1 MKINLLPYKTI
12 YQMKKFAYLLIT
24 IFLFFVSINLVQQP
38 IFASISND
46 SEYSIKIPITPIPCG
61 GSGCPQG
68 MRDRYNNLFE
78 RYKELQ
84 LPLEEETCADDYS
97 DFLTNPMIK
106 HYFVEDPEITV
117 QGKANERARQFISWV
132 INRNAIDDHPVLK
145 EIWGISRNVAFFLVL
160 LVAAILGLGIIISR
174 KTNFQTSIQ
183 VWPALKKI
191 ALSLLYIA
199 FSASIVLLLIQISE
213 IMMKFFI
220 ENLGGRDL
228 FNIYFSDNS
237 REKNYLGWIGCRDL
251 NIRVQ
256 ESIQS
261 ERFLLNLTN
270 ITYYVMGTML
280 LLRKILLWFLL
291 FVSPFLAILMPFV
304 LIKNIGWIWIGVF
317 FQWLFY
323 GPLFAL
329 FLGALS
335 KIWRSGIPFTFD
347 FSRVD
352 QAVGYIFPSGLN
364 LTYGGPAQFLTLG
377 NNGNYIDTF
386 IEYVISLIMLWAVIF
401 FPWWLL
407 RIFRDYCCDGI
418 YAMKNILMSMYDQ
431 THAGPNPSP
440 PSITPKQPSTFSTGI
455 SMKIPQDT
463 PVRSSIKLET
473 IEEIRKTRTEDIS
486 KSLNL
491 TTTKLTDIARFETN
505 KQTNET
511 VRRNLDYLA
520 NPTHAGTPNERQK
533 YMNIRTELFSRAI
546 KEDQVAKQIL
556 TSISS
561 SRIEQ
566 INRRQDFFKSASV
579 SAPAATVISSIT
591 NLPVATVT
599 SVSSSLIKSVINN
612 SQIVKNVAQTTNL
625 PTTQIQTILQSYQ
638 HNISQPVDQVV
649 NNITQTTGVNKNK
662 VIEVIKQTNSILK
675 SATFDNLI
683 KQIATSEKTKEVDV
697 ETIIDKQSD
706 LVTQTT
712 PLSPPVTQMVAQKTK
727 LAEHKIN
734 AINSSFINNITNDQN
749 YVSQLSQSIQLPTQ
763 KIQAVLTS
771 YTQQIG
777 QSPMDVIKN
786 ITRETG
792 LERGKV
798 IQVLKQVVEIF
809 KPEINM
815 VQQVSVLTQVEPNQ
829 VQTIVSTYQEKT
841 KLSESTLQTISQD
854 NMIEKDIVKQIMQQY
869 SIIINQTDEQKINTV
884 AQSNNLT
891 TTQVQMVVNNKQIP
905 MVKTEEQIIQE
916 IAKETGIVKEKV
928 EKVVKQTT
936 TLTQTKNLSKQSVKE
951 VAVKE
956 DVTEEDVEMIMKNS
970 IPVVVEPEKYIEQT
984 VTIPPSI
991 SLEDYEE
998 VKKMWISQYEKGEV
1012 PTTEDISTR
1021 EEWVNKDVVFVTNTL
1036 NKLLSPNEEL
1046 KQQGLDDLGYILPIF
1061 LINNLKGEELIVYL
1075 KAKVEAAK
1083 QVAEQIDREKQI
1095 VLKLQK
1101 KDEEELVEVDRPKT
1115 KAAAKTI
1122 TLQDSMELPEEKEEK
1137 EQKKEDIAKDD
1148 HAQTS
1153 DKQTSSQT
1161 PPIPNPTTNE
1171 EPKKTS

>member
-1 MKINLLPYKTI
+1 
-12 YQMKKFAYLLIT
+12 
-24 IFLFFVSINLVQQP
+24 
-38 IFASISND
+38 
-46 SEYSIKIPITPIPCG
+46 
-61 GSGCPQG
+61 
-68 MRDRYNNLFE
+68 
-78 RYKELQ
+78 
-84 LPLEEETCADDYS
+84 
-97 DFLTNPMIK
+97 
-106 HYFVEDPEITV
+106 
-117 QGKANERARQFISWV
+117 
-132 INRNAIDDHPVLK
+132 
-145 EIWGISRNVAFFLVL
+145 
-160 LVAAILGLGIIISR
+160 
-174 KTNFQTSIQ
+174 
-183 VWPALKKI
+183 
-191 ALSLLYIA
+191 
-199 FSASIVLLLIQISE
+199 
-213 IMMKFFI
+213 
-220 ENLGGRDL
+220 
-228 FNIYFSDNS
+228 
-237 REKNYLGWIGCRDL
+237 
-251 NIRVQ
+251 
-256 ESIQS
+256 
-261 ERFLLNLTN
+261 
-270 ITYYVMGTML
+270 
-280 LLRKILLWFLL
+280 
-291 FVSPFLAILMPFV
+291 
-304 LIKNIGWIWIGVF
+304 
-317 FQWLFY
+317 
-323 GPLFAL
+323 
-329 FLGALS
+329 
-335 KIWRSGIPFTFD
+335 
-347 FSRVD
+347 
-352 QAVGYIFPSGLN
+352 
-364 LTYGGPAQFLTLG
+364 
-377 NNGNYIDTF
+377 
-386 IEYVISLIMLWAVIF
+386 
-401 FPWWLL
+401 
-407 RIFRDYCCDGI
+407 
-418 YAMKNILMSMYDQ
+418 
-431 THAGPNPSP
+431 
-440 PSITPKQPSTFSTGI
+440 
-455 SMKIPQDT
+455 
-463 PVRSSIKLET
+463 
-473 IEEIRKTRTEDIS
+473 
-486 KSLNL
+486 
-491 TTTKLTDIARFETN
+491 
-505 KQTNET
+505 
-511 VRRNLDYLA
+511 
-520 NPTHAGTPNERQK
+520 
-533 YMNIRTELFSRAI
+533 MNIRTELFSRAI

-1012 PTTEDISTR
+1012 
-1021 EEWVNKDVVFVTNTL
+1021 
-1036 NKLLSPNEEL
+1036 
-1046 KQQGLDDLGYILPIF
+1046 
-1061 LINNLKGEELIVYL
+1061 
-1075 KAKVEAAK
+1075 
-1083 QVAEQIDREKQI
+1083 
-1095 VLKLQK
+1095 
-1101 KDEEELVEVDRPKT
+1101 
-1115 KAAAKTI
+1115 
-1122 TLQDSMELPEEKEEK
+1122 
-1137 EQKKEDIAKDD
+1137 
-1148 HAQTS
+1148 
-1153 DKQTSSQT
+1153 
-1161 PPIPNPTTNE
+1161 
-1171 EPKKTS
+1171 

>member
-1 MKINLLPYKTI
+1 
-12 YQMKKFAYLLIT
+12 MKKLTYYFAVIILL
-24 IFLFFVSINLVQQP
+24 FLSINLIQKTV
-38 IFASISND
+38 FASNE
-46 SEYSIKIPITPIPCG
+46 SEYSIKIQVTPIPCG
-61 GSGCPQG
+61 GSSPGLPGGSGCPEG
-68 MRDRYNNLFE
+68 MNARYEELYKRYQELELYSFE
-78 RYKELQ
+78 K
-84 LPLEEETCADDYS
+84 ETCANDYT

-352 QAVGYIFPSGLN
+352 QAVGYVFPSGLN

-511 VRRNLDYLA
+511 VRKNLDYLA

-561 SRIEQ
+561 SKIEQ
-566 INRRQDFFKSASV
+566 INKRQEFVKNVTSATSSTQITAQQTNVPSTKV
-579 SAPAATVISSIT
+579 SSISSAFVNSIT
-591 NLPVATVT
+591 NN
-599 SVSSSLIKSVINN
+599 SSLVN
-612 SQIVKNVAQTTNL
+612 QIASHSNQSAA
-625 PTTQIQTILQSYQ
+625 QIQTILTSYKQSVNQ
-638 HNISQPVDQVV
+638 SPTNIINIIANSSGIKKEQVRQVLNQVSQAVNSDEKINNNVAAT
-649 NNITQTTGVNKNK
+649 NNINVKQVKTVVETYKQTTAQTPEQMVQT
-662 VIEVIKQTNSILK
+662 ITKQTGL
-675 SATFDNLI
+675 
-683 KQIATSEKTKEVDV
+683 
-697 ETIIDKQSD
+697 DKQ
-706 LVTQTT
+706 
-712 PLSPPVTQMVAQKTK
+712 
-727 LAEHKIN
+727 
-734 AINSSFINNITNDQN
+734 
-749 YVSQLSQSIQLPTQ
+749 
-763 KIQAVLTS
+763 
-771 YTQQIG
+771 
-777 QSPMDVIKN
+777 
-786 ITRETG
+786 
-792 LERGKV
+792 KV
-798 IQVLKQVVEIF
+798 EQVLKHVATAYKNKEEV
-809 KPEINM
+809 K
-815 VQQVSVLTQVEPNQ
+815 
-829 VQTIVSTYQEKT
+829 K
-841 KLSESTLQTISQD
+841 ISQ
-854 NMIEKDIVKQIMQQY
+854 E
-869 SIIINQTDEQKINTV
+869 V
-884 AQSNNLT
+884 A
-891 TTQVQMVVNNKQIP
+891 I
-905 MVKTEEQIIQE
+905 
-916 IAKETGIVKEKV
+916 KENVKV
-928 EKVVKQTT
+928 E
-936 TLTQTKNLSKQSVKE
+936 E
-951 VAVKE
+951 VEKIVNAQISLA
-956 DVTEEDVEMIMKNS
+956 T
-970 IPVVVEPEKYIEQT
+970 EPEKHIEQT
-984 VTIPPSI
+984 IAIPPSI

-1012 PTTEDISTR
+1012 PTTENISTR
-1021 EEWVNKDVVFVTNTL
+1021 EEWVNKDVVFITNTL
-1036 NKLLSPNEEL
+1036 NKLLSANEEM

-1095 VLKLQK
+1095 ISKLQK
-1101 KDEEELVEVDRPKT
+1101 KDEEELVEIDRPKT
-1115 KAAAKTI
+1115 ATAAKTM

>member
-1 MKINLLPYKTI
+1 
-12 YQMKKFAYLLIT
+12 MKKLAYFFNIILLFI
-24 IFLFFVSINLVQQP
+24 ISINLIQKPV
-38 IFASISND
+38 FASND
-46 SEYSIKIPITPIPCG
+46 SEYSIKIPITIIPCGNSSPGLLG
-61 GSGCPQG
+61 GSGCPEG
-68 MRDRYNNLFE
+68 MNERYNDLYQRYQELGLYSFE
-78 RYKELQ
+78 KEQ
-84 LPLEEETCADDYS
+84 CANDYA
-97 DFLTNPMIK
+97 DFLTNPMK
-106 HYFVEDPEITV
+106 LHYFVEDPEITV
-117 QGKANERARQFISWV
+117 QGKSNERARQFISWV
-132 INRNAIDDHPVLK
+132 INRSAIDDHPVLK
-145 EIWGISRNVAFFLVL
+145 EVWGVSRNVAFFLVL

-199 FSASIVLLLIQISE
+199 FSASIVLLLIQMSE
-213 IMMKFFI
+213 ILMKFFI

-237 REKNYLGWIGCRDL
+237 REKNYLSWVGCRDL

-335 KIWRSGIPFTFD
+335 KIWKSGIPFTFD
-347 FSRVD
+347 FSRVE
-352 QAVGYIFPSGLN
+352 QAAGYVFPSGIN
-364 LTYGGPAQFLTLG
+364 LTYGGPAQFLTMG

-386 IEYVISLIMLWAVIF
+386 IEYIISLIMLWAVVF

-431 THAGPNPSP
+431 THSGPNPSP

-455 SMKIPQDT
+455 SMKIPQNT
-463 PVRSSIKLET
+463 SIKSSIKLET

-491 TTTKLTDIARFETN
+491 STTKLTDIARFETN

-511 VRRNLDYLA
+511 VRKNLDYLA

-546 KEDQVAKQIL
+546 KEDHVAKQIL
-556 TSISS
+556 SSISS
-561 SRIEQ
+561 SRVEQ
-566 INRRQDFFKSASV
+566 VNKRQEFVKNV
-579 SAPAATVISSIT
+579 SSIT
-591 NLPVATVT
+591 SSNQITAQQTNVPSMKVGA
-599 SVSSSLIKSVINN
+599 VSSTFVNSITNN
-612 SQIVKNVAQTTNL
+612 SSLVNHIASNSNQSVA
-625 PTTQIQTILQSYQ
+625 
-638 HNISQPVDQVV
+638 
-649 NNITQTTGVNKNK
+649 
-662 VIEVIKQTNSILK
+662 
-675 SATFDNLI
+675 
-683 KQIATSEKTKEVDV
+683 
-697 ETIIDKQSD
+697 
-706 LVTQTT
+706 
-712 PLSPPVTQMVAQKTK
+712 
-727 LAEHKIN
+727 
-734 AINSSFINNITNDQN
+734 
-749 YVSQLSQSIQLPTQ
+749 
-763 KIQAVLTS
+763 
-771 YTQQIG
+771 
-777 QSPMDVIKN
+777 
-786 ITRETG
+786 
-792 LERGKV
+792 
-798 IQVLKQVVEIF
+798 
-809 KPEINM
+809 
-815 VQQVSVLTQVEPNQ
+815 Q
-829 VQTIVSTYQEKT
+829 VQTILTSY
-841 KLSESTLQTISQD
+841 
-854 NMIEKDIVKQIMQQY
+854 KQSVNQ
-869 SIIINQTDEQKINTV
+869 SPTNIINTITNSTGIKKEQVKDVLN
-884 AQSNNLT
+884 
-891 TTQVQMVVNNKQIP
+891 QVSQAVNNEETINNNVATTNNISAEQ
-905 MVKTEEQIIQE
+905 VKTVV
-916 IAKETGIVKEKV
+916 ETY
-928 EKVVKQTT
+928 KQTT
-936 TLTQTKNLSKQSVKE
+936 TQTPEQQVETITKQTGLNKQKVEQVLKHVTTAYKNKEDIRKISQE
-951 VAVKE
+951 VAAKENVK
-956 DVTEEDVEMIMKNS
+956 VEEVEKIVNAQIS
-970 IPVVVEPEKYIEQT
+970 LATEPEKHIEQT

-1012 PTTEDISTR
+1012 PTTENISTR

-1036 NKLLSPNEEL
+1036 NKLLSANEEM

-1095 VLKLQK
+1095 MSKLQK
-1101 KDEEELVEVDRPKT
+1101 KDEGEFVEVNRPKT
-1115 KAAAKTI
+1115 VTAAKTM
-1122 TLQDSMELPEEKEEK
+1122 TVQDSMELPEEKKEK
-1137 EQKKEDIAKDD
+1137 SAQKNQPQNPDM
-1148 HAQTS
+1148 
-1153 DKQTSSQT
+1153 QT
-1161 PPIPNPTTNE
+1161 PTPPKIAPTD
-1171 EPKKTS
+1171 EPKSTT